1 MTREDYMQEAYEV
14 FLTLRRHYAGKV
26 EEPKHFMALF
36 KRAWSNRLADL
47 STEDTNQ
54 RELFRPDHGI
64 QRSAEGEEERQY
76 EALGETDNEGH
87 LRILIRQAP
96 REVGM
101 VLNLF
106 LSAPQE
112 LVEMALRSWSGNKDS
127 RRKDGGS
134 AHINRLLGLDP
145 SRDVMQ
151 EVHDYLSA

>member
-1 MTREDYMQEAYEV
+1 
-14 FLTLRRHYAGKV
+14 
-26 EEPKHFMALF
+26 
-36 KRAWSNRLADL
+36 
-47 STEDTNQ
+47 
-54 RELFRPDHGI
+54 
-64 QRSAEGEEERQY
+64 
-76 EALGETDNEGH
+76 
-87 LRILIRQAP
+87 
-96 REVGM
+96 M